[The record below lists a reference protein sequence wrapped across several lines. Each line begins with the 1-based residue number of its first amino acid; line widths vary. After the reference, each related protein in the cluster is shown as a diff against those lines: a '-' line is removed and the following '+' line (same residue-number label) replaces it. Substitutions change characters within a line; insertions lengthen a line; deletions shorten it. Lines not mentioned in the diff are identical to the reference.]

1 MKHKGWWANTSDK
14 QYPIRSKRNSG
25 NRSIKWRGRRTRNT
39 LRQLQE
45 WTRKVIQQTRRQ
57 QSKLGEWRKTKQQQ
71 KRTRRA
77 YITLRDNNIVSE
89 MNSSVRQGTEMEEQP
104 MSKTAEDF
112 TVTLTQSIERHK
124 DWNHALNPQNNTH
137 NTGKWR
143 HFKSEYLSELK
154 ICTCLS
160 TKYHLKLICSK
171 STGRYKL

>member
-1 MKHKGWWANTSDK
+1 MKRRRIQHKGWWAYTSDKQYPKVTGWSIKTGRRHITNWQRRKHHNRWSQRRRMKHKGWWANTSDK

-104 MSKTAEDF
+104 MSK
-112 TVTLTQSIERHK
+112 LQ
-124 DWNHALNPQNNTH
+124 
-137 NTGKWR
+137 
-143 HFKSEYLSELK
+143 K
-154 ICTCLS
+154 ILQ
-160 TKYHLKLICSK
+160 L
-171 STGRYKL
+171 R

>member
-1 MKHKGWWANTSDK
+1 MKRRRIQHKGWWAYTSEKQYPKVTGWSIKTGRRHITNWQRRKHHNRWSQRRRMKHKGWWANTSDK

-77 YITLRDNNIVSE
+77 YITLRDNNIFQKWTQVSDK
-89 MNSSVRQGTEMEEQP
+89 RQ
-104 MSKTAEDF
+104 KWKRNLWA
-112 TVTLTQSIERHK
+112 K
-124 DWNHALNPQNNTH
+124 PQ
-137 NTGKWR
+137 
-143 HFKSEYLSELK
+143 K
-154 ICTCLS
+154 ILQ
-160 TKYHLKLICSK
+160 L
-171 STGRYKL
+171 R